1 MITKG
6 EDNMA
11 KFTKRQLEY
20 LKDKE
25 FLQKYLLLLNNRLVY
40 SNNRIDHDEDG
51 VNILHDNAH
60 ALSLEDNL
68 NAFKILLNN
77 IDTNNKLTEE
87 LITKVANTVNKH
99 AMYISDNY
107 RKIGNDVKFAGKYPI
122 EKTYN
127 IENKMHEL
135 LYNYYNDWSKLDIFE
150 REALFNIE
158 FLRIHP
164 FEDGNGRTSRLILN
178 YNMLKE
184 GHAPILIPSDKR
196 QEYFNARNKK
206 DIKWI
211 KELFE
216 TESQKELV
224 VVDELI
230 ESYEKEKSTNKTRR

>member
-1 MITKG
+1 
-6 EDNMA
+6 MA

>member
-1 MITKG
+1 
-6 EDNMA
+6 MA

-20 LKDKE
+20 LKDNE

-40 SNNRIDHDEDG
+40 SNNRIEYDIEDMDK
-51 VNILHDNAH
+51 LYDNAH
-60 ALSLEDNL
+60 VLSLEDNL
-68 NAFKILLNN
+68 TAFKILLNN
-77 IDTNNKLTEE
+77 INTNNKLTEE
-87 LITKVANTVNKH
+87 LIIKVANTVNKH

-107 RKIGNDVKFAGKYPI
+107 RKIGNDVKFDGKYPI

-135 LYNYYNDWSKLDIFE
+135 LHKYYNDWSKLDIFE

-178 YNMLKE
+178 YNVLKE

-196 QEYFNARNKK
+196 QAYFNARNKE
-206 DIKWI
+206 DVKWI
-211 KELFE
+211 KKLFE
-216 TESQKELV
+216 TESKKELLAL
-224 VVDELI
+224 DELI
-230 ESYEKEKSTNKTRR
+230 ESYEQEKNTNKVRR